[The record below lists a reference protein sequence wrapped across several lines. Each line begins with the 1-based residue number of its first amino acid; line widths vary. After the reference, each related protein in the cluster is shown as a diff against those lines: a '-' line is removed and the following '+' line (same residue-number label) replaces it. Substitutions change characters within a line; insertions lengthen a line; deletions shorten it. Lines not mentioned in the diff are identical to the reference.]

1 MPRKL
6 RMGMIGGG
14 LGSFI
19 GDVHRKAAGIDNMI
33 ELVCGA
39 FSSTAEKS
47 IASGKALF
55 LPEDRCYGNYEEMIL
70 KEKELPEEVRMDFVA
85 IVTPNHM
92 HFHPTKMALEHGF
105 HVVCDKPVTFTLD
118 EAIELETIVKNSG
131 KLFAVTYNYTGY
143 PMVKQA
149 RAMVANGDLGNIRKV
164 QVQYLQ
170 GWFATAVE
178 QTGHKQA
185 AWRVDPKRSGIGG
198 GLGDIATHAEN
209 MITYITGLNI
219 EEIVA
224 DLTTFGKG
232 RILDDDGHL
241 LLRLEKGAKAIMS
254 YSQIAVGEENSFAI
268 RVYGDKGS
276 VEWLQEEPNKLFT
289 RWVDEPKRVLTPGGN
304 DLYPEAITHR
314 IPAGHPEGYIEAFAT
329 VYKNFAT
336 HLMAEIQGKT
346 IDKPDYPSIEEGLKG
361 LKFIYASVE
370 SNKNNAK
377 WVKI

>member
-1 MPRKL
+1 
-6 RMGMIGGG
+6 MGMIGGG

-19 GDVHRKAAGIDNMI
+19 GDVHRKAAGIDNKI

-70 KEKELPEEVRMDFVA
+70 KEKELSEDVRMDFVA

-92 HFHPTKMALEHGF
+92 HFQPTKMALEYGF
-105 HVVCDKPVTFTLD
+105 HVVCDKPVTLTLE
-118 EAIELETIVKNSG
+118 EAKELETIVNNSG

-149 RAMVANGDLGNIRKV
+149 RAMLANGDLGNIRKV

-178 QTGHKQA
+178 QTGNKQA
-185 AWRVDPKRSGIGG
+185 AWRVDPKRSGIAG
-198 GLGDIATHAEN
+198 GLGDIGTHAEN
-209 MITYITGLNI
+209 LITYITGLEI
-219 EEIVA
+219 EELAA
-224 DLTTFGKG
+224 DLNTFGKG

-241 LLRLEKGAKAIMS
+241 LLRLEKGAKGVMS
-254 YSQIAVGEENSFAI
+254 YSQIALGEENNFAI
-268 RVYGDKGS
+268 RIYGDKGS
-276 VEWLQEEPNKLFT
+276 IVWKQENPNRLVAKWLNEPNKIY
-289 RWVDEPKRVLTPGGN
+289 TPLGH
-304 DLYPEAITHR
+304 DLYPEAMEASR
-314 IPAGHPEGYIEAFAT
+314 IPKGHPEGYIEAFANI
-329 VYKNFAT
+329 YKNFAM
-336 HLMAEIQGKT
+336 HLMSILDGNKIT
-346 IDKPDYPSIEEGLKG
+346 KPNYPSIEEGIKG
-361 LKFIYASVE
+361 MQFIYASVE

-377 WVKI
+377 WTKINR